1 MKNSISLLLFLLV
14 GCAKQASLSEQVL
27 FHDDGVVKPKLA
39 VVKVIDS
46 STHTLDWDL
55 GAEFTDL
62 LLENLYSR
70 SKFYLTDDFHM
81 LGNKQLRNLELSPYS
96 EDMTWLQEINNN
108 SDFILFTEI
117 LEHKVTQPLN
127 TGFNPLTHMKT
138 LHIAVRV
145 CVLDIRK
152 KTPKVILQ
160 EIIKK
165 ESSIPFNFGSYKD
178 QKNSLAKSAF
188 ALSPLGLAH
197 KSILS
202 EVNEQIEDYILIAQ
216 SNIYD

>member
-1 MKNSISLLLFLLV
+1 MKYPLSLLLLLLV
-14 GCAKQASLSEQVL
+14 GCAKQTSTSEQVL

-62 LLENLYSR
+62 LMENLYSR

-81 LGNKQLRNLELSPYS
+81 LGNKQLKNLELSPYS
-96 EDMTWLQEINNN
+96 DDMGWLQEINSG

-117 LEHKVTQPLN
+117 LEHKITHPLN
-127 TGFNPLTHMKT
+127 TGYNPLSHIKT
-138 LHIAVRV
+138 LHIAVRI

-152 KTPKVILQ
+152 KTPKVVLQ
-160 EIIKK
+160 EIIRK

-178 QKNSLAKSAF
+178 QKNSLSKSAF
-188 ALSPLGLAH
+188 VLSPLGLAH
-197 KSILS
+197 KNILS

>member
-1 MKNSISLLLFLLV
+1 MKNSLPLLFLLLT
-14 GCAKQASLSEQVL
+14 GCVKQSSTSEQVL

-55 GAEFTDL
+55 GDEFTDL
-62 LLENLYSR
+62 LLETIYSR

-96 EDMTWLQEINNN
+96 DDMSWLQEINST

-117 LEHKVTQPLN
+117 LEHKETLPMH
-127 TGFNPLTHMKT
+127 TSYNPLTHIKT
-138 LHIAVRV
+138 LHISVRI

-152 KTPKVILQ
+152 KTPKIVLQ

-178 QKNSLAKSAF
+178 QKNNLAKGAF

-197 KSILS
+197 KKILS